1 MSGMLGLRM
10 KKIVWRT
17 DGRVFKP
24 GDTMSSAGDHTATL
38 AEAHVESERILREA
52 MADGGDVRATSLY
65 TWEDETLARRSWR
78 PQKGK
83 YLYRLE
89 IDDVDVRHRG
99 DVNHYT
105 DIGDALK
112 TTADTS
118 VFVDNY
124 LCGRDSDRNKY
135 STARFEIL
143 VRKALVLERFD
154 VREPAA

>member
-1 MSGMLGLRM
+1 M

-38 AEAHVESERILREA
+38 DGAHAEPERILREA
-52 MADGGDVRATSLY
+52 MADGADVRAASLY
-65 TWEDETLARRSWR
+65 TWEDETWARRAWSYEN
-78 PQKGK
+78 GK
-83 YLYRLE
+83 YLYKLE
-89 IDDVDVRHRG
+89 IDEADVRHRG

-112 TTADTS
+112 INADTS
-118 VFVDNY
+118 LSVQDY
-124 LCGRDSDRNKY
+124 LSGRNSDRSKY
-135 STARFEIL
+135 PTARFEIL

-154 VREPAA
+154 VCEPAA